1 LKLPNGDQAI
11 IDEEKILSYLLD
23 PLHRHGRHH
32 AELFRRRLGI
42 NRDAWMLLYEA
53 LQTAAREG
61 EATPGQPSSFGLK
74 YEIRF
79 QMTGPK
85 GNHII
90 FSVWMI
96 RSGESRPRLV
106 TAYLE

>member
-1 LKLPNGDQAI
+1 VKLPNGSQAI
-11 IDEEKILSYLLD
+11 IDGEKILTYLLD
-23 PLHRHGRHH
+23 PLHRLGRHH
-32 AELFRRRLGI
+32 AELFRRLLGI
-42 NRDAWMLLYEA
+42 DRNSWWVLRDA
-53 LQTAAREG
+53 LQTAARDG
-61 EATPGQPSSFGLK
+61 EATPGRPSGFGTK

-90 FSVWMI
+90 LSIWMI
-96 RSGESRPRLV
+96 RSGESEPRLV